1 MRVSIDLQL
10 FAGVWYAVQGRGRD
24 PPILTRRPDLIETPD
39 LIVLAFDI
47 ECTKQPLKF
56 PDAAAD
62 QVMMISY
69 MVDGQGYLINNREV
83 ISTDVQDFEYT
94 PHPEY
99 EGGYRQLSLAVS

>member
-1 MRVSIDLQL
+1 VPYHVRVSIDLKL
-10 FAGVWYAVQGRGRD
+10 FVGLWYNVQFRGTET
-24 PPILTRRPDLIETPD
+24 PVLTRRVDLIETPD

-56 PDAAAD
+56 PDAAND
-62 QVMMISY
+62 QIMMISY

-83 ISTDVQDFEYT
+83 ISADVQDFEYT

-99 EGGYRQLSLAVS
+99 EGKLI